1 MNLTA
6 MISRLTLGRAMMLGL
21 SIAVIYYFMLYDDGS
36 SLRQSIDSSRARLGQ
51 IEKEMRINDEKLQ
64 RAAVF
69 KKTAEEVGSTI
80 GRLVTIVPEKFS
92 MPELMRLVSNESKVA
107 GSSLSAIRPAGTMVW
122 SVAKEFEE
130 VALDIELVGSF
141 LQHMVFLSN
150 LTKLHQILI
159 VRRYDMAAQGDMRSD
174 EAAVVKM
181 SAQIVAYRYRGP
193 ADGKTPRKGP

>member
-92 MPELMRLVSNESKVA
+92 MPDLMRLVSNESKVA

-181 SAQIVAYRYRGP
+181 SAQSVADRARGP
-193 ADGKTPRKGP
+193 ADGNTPRKGP